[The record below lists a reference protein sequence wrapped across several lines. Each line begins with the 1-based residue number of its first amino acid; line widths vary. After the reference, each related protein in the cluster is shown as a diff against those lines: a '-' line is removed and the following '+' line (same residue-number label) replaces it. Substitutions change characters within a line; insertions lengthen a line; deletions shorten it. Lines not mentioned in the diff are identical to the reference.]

1 MNTIE
6 HSIVLEIAKEIS
18 RKYIE
23 IYGGK
28 LEVQYRGKGN
38 YFLFLTNDDISF
50 SEQVNITGMSE
61 EVWKHYVYCR
71 IHEIAAKL
79 IRKIHPIR

>member
-6 HSIVLEIAKEIS
+6 HSIVLGIAKEIS
-18 RKYIE
+18 RSYIE

-28 LEVQYRGKGN
+28 LDIQYRGSGN
-38 YFLFLTNDDISF
+38 YFLSLTHNDISF
-50 SEQVNITGMSE
+50 SEQINIVGMSE
-61 EVWKHYVYCR
+61 AVWKQYVQCR

-79 IRKIHPIR
+79 IRKLHPIR